1 MRLPA
6 SRSRYQRIEVLSV
19 AEEHFAAAD
28 ELVVDPDAVLIADG
42 FRPGAGRTGL
52 QAHSRRS
59 LKNIGAERAAVGIEF
74 NAEVAGFAEPG
85 NLIAGIEDD
94 GFWKNPNI
102 NGAVSHGESLP
113 STV

>member
-6 SRSRYQRIEVLSV
+6 CRSRYQRIEVLSV

-52 QAHSRRS
+52 QAHSWRS
-59 LKNIGAERAAVGIEF
+59 LKNVGAERAAVGIEF